1 MKSYPSNDILNDPI
15 KRSVIGRIFTDVKM
29 NLQNYMT
36 ILSNSVIKR
45 KQVLTMIGKQILK
58 LPEHQ
63 LLYENLKRRYPER
76 NLASMRFI

>member
-1 MKSYPSNDILNDPI
+1 MKSYPSNDILNHPI
-15 KRSVIGRIFTDVKM
+15 KRSVIDRIFTDVKI

-58 LPEHQ
+58 LLEHQ
-63 LLYENLKRRYPER
+63 LLYENLKQKYPER
-76 NLASMRFI
+76 NLDSMRFI